1 MAKDYDALAL
11 SLLGEFRDRP
21 PERALRIAGI
31 YATIYL
37 EDPFLFRWFGL
48 AAFVARQVNV
58 VLRGTALT
66 MPEFYSMLAEG
77 NLTIYRTMT
86 AGALAFRDGQVI
98 GGDLESGYR
107 KLMES
112 DALARTD
119 LEGADVLVQQAL
131 LELCEVEQAVIVQ
144 PLYEGLSM
152 NLRHFMAQVYVFRL
166 GFDTAQPVLKFP
178 GTDPGELEQRRRWMT
193 NEILPA
199 FQRWQSASPE
209 WLRADCERLRR
220 HVGVRTELLPA
231 RT

>member
-1 MAKDYDALAL
+1 MAKDYDDLAL

-21 PERALRIAGI
+21 QERALRIAGI

-58 VLRGTALT
+58 VLRGTALA
-66 MPEFYSMLAEG
+66 MPEFYAMLAEG

-86 AGALAFRDGQVI
+86 AGALAFRDGELI
-98 GGDLESGYR
+98 AGDLESGYR

-112 DALARTD
+112 DGLARTD
-119 LEGADVLVQQAL
+119 LPGADALVQEAL

-166 GFDTAQPVLKFP
+166 GFDTARPVLKFP
-178 GTDPGELEQRRRWMT
+178 GTDPGDLAQRRRWMT
-193 NEILPA
+193 SEILPA
-199 FQRWQSASPE
+199 FQRWQSESPE

-220 HVGVRTELLPA
+220 HVGVRADLLPP
-231 RT
+231 RG